1 MQDSVFM
8 NGNSNLLEFS
18 VVIPVFNEESNLR
31 ILYDRLSGVMQ
42 GLGKTYEI
50 IYVDDGSTDDS
61 FQVLCD
67 LHSQDNHVKVI
78 RLTRNFGQHPAVVA
92 GFNIAV
98 GEIVI
103 TIDADLQNPPE
114 EIPKLI
120 GKLNEGYDIVF
131 GVFLKRKHSAF
142 RRAGSKF
149 AKWVLSRIVPVET
162 TNLSGF
168 RALRSYTIDQ
178 LKLLNEKG
186 KFLDGLLCWMGYKV
200 GTVEVTHGERHS
212 GKTKY
217 TQLKLIRLWLDLVIS
232 FSDLPLKFAMLLGAV
247 FGIIGLIMAVVY
259 FIYYF
264 MYGFTVPG
272 FTTTIILITVFAGVQ
287 LLCLGIIGEYI
298 GRMNLQIKKRPDY
311 IVRER
316 IDS

>member
-1 MQDSVFM
+1 M

-78 RLTRNFGQHPAVVA
+78 RLTRNFGQHPAVMA